1 MPDWSCHSLTLQSHL
16 IFHPIILKYSSHH
29 HMIPLCGSRA
39 FAQCFY
45 AHWNALLSVPS
56 PYYLFN
62 TSFIP
67 QLSFYSLFPFTGDFW
82 KEMFIFPYFPF
93 TAQPVPIW
101 LSSYPGKQSLILQSR
116 SSPPVYSLIT
126 LFASPYNLRFIYVV
140 VWLFYFL
147 DY

>member
-1 MPDWSCHSLTLQSHL
+1 MPDWSCHSLTLQFHL
-16 IFHPIILKYSSHH
+16 IFHPIILKYSSHN

-45 AHWNALLSVPS
+45 AHWNALSVPS

-62 TSFIP
+62 SSFIL
-67 QLSFYSLFPFTGDFW
+67 QLRFYFLLPFTGNFW

-93 TAQPVPIW
+93 TAQPVQIW
-101 LSSYPGKQSLILQSR
+101 LPSYTGKQSLILQSR
-116 SSPPVYSLIT
+116 SSSPVYSLIT
-126 LFASPYNLRFIYVV
+126 SFASPYNLRIISVV